1 METIKVKYCPK
12 CNQILPVDNFNKR
25 SKSKDKLQAMCK
37 ACKTKWSQE
46 YYATHPERLEEVK
59 KYRSEWYKKDRVERK
74 EILRELRIIRTGS
87 SFVL

>member
-1 METIKVKYCPK
+1 MAEIKTKRCCR
-12 CNQILPVDNFNKR
+12 CNQILPVDCFNKR
-25 SKSKDKLQAMCK
+25 SRAKDGLQAMCK

-59 KYRSEWYKKDRVERK
+59 KYSSEWYKKDRVERK